1 MNLLQEPE
9 ERVVV
14 WSGIDSQRWEVAHF
28 ALDPEG
34 VEARGTQI
42 GTQPLTYRMDYV
54 LYAPEEF
61 VTRRLDVRCEGEG
74 WSRRLLLQH
83 DGQGVWTFEAET
95 SGDVELEMPGA
106 TGTVAD
112 ELMGAQDCDLGFSP
126 VTNVMPIHRHRLHVD
141 KGAADIIVA
150 WVSVPDLKLY
160 PYAQRYESVHC
171 DDQGSTVRFIDR
183 GLSVGFVADLQL
195 DADGIVELYPE
206 LAVRV
211 G

>member
-1 MNLLQEPE
+1 M

-34 VEARGTQI
+34 VKAKGTQI

-54 LYAPEEF
+54 LYAPEGF
-61 VTRRLDVRCEGEG
+61 VTRRLDVHCQGEG
-74 WSRRLLLQH
+74 WSRRLRLQH
-83 DGQGVWTFEAET
+83 DGQGAWTFDAET
-95 SGDVELEMPGA
+95 GGDVELEMPGA
-106 TGTVAD
+106 KETVAD
-112 ELMGAQDCDLGFSP
+112 ELLGARDCDLGFSP
-126 VTNVMPIHRHRLHVD
+126 VTNLMPIRRHRLHVD
-141 KGAADIIVA
+141 EGEADIVVA

-160 PYAQRYESVHC
+160 PYAQRYESIHY

-183 GLSVGFVADLQL
+183 GLSEGFVADLQL

-211 G
+211 S